1 MISFGIVDLILILLL
16 VFAIYLSSRRRNLG
30 ISILLIAVL
39 ITIMVERVA
48 PGTLASIGTA
58 IHGIDSI
65 NDAGP
70 HIQIQPIIR
79 FQQ

>member
-1 MISFGIVDLILILLL
+1 MISIGIVDLILILLL
-16 VFAIYLSSRRRNLG
+16 VLAIYLSSRRRSLG
-30 ISILLIAVL
+30 VSILLIAVL
-39 ITIMVERVA
+39 ITIIVERVA

-58 IHGIDSI
+58 IHGIDGV

-79 FQQ
+79 FQK